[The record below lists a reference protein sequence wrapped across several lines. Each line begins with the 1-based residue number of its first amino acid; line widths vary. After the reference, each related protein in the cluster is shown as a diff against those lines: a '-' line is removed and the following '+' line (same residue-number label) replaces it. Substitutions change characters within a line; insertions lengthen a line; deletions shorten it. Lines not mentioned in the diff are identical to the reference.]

1 MNLIEPIILGE
12 AVLGGV
18 VGATLGFSAGVLWG
32 LGGLLAG
39 VVLGALVGPFVFL
52 FLGLLFITLRYG
64 PRRGWGLV
72 RELFGPRPGN

>member
-1 MNLIEPIILGE
+1 MNLIEPIILGG

-39 VVLGALVGPFVFL
+39 IVLGAVVGPFVFFL
-52 FLGLLFITLRYG
+52 LGLVFITLRYG
-64 PRRGWGLV
+64 PRHSWGLV